1 MIRKVLLVD
10 DEPNIRKIAT
20 LGLGHV
26 GGWEVVSASNG
37 KECIELAT
45 SEQPDVILLD
55 ANMPEMDGVTTLE
68 ALRASPT
75 TASIPVVF
83 LTARLLDSERARVTS
98 LGVAGIIAK
107 PFDAMRLA
115 DEIRRIIEGPS

>member
-10 DEPNIRKIAT
+10 DEPNIRTVAT
-20 LGLGHV
+20 LGLKHV
-26 GGWEVVSASNG
+26 GGWEVVSASTG
-37 KECIELAT
+37 KECLELAAK
-45 SEQPDVILLD
+45 EQPDVILLD

-83 LTARLLDSERARVTS
+83 LTARLLESERARVTG
-98 LGVAGIIAK
+98 LGIAGIITK
-107 PFDAMRLA
+107 PFDTMRLA
-115 DEIRRIIEGPS
+115 EEIRRIIEGPP